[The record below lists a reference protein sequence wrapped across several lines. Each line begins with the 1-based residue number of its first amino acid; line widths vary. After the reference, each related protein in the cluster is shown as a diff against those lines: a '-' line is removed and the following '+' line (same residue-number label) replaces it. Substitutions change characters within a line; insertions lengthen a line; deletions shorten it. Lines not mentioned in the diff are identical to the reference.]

1 MHLVESFWA
10 YHLHWAIW
18 PVLLA
23 AFIRGYTGFGFAA
36 IAISGLNLIW
46 PPQTSVPIILLLD
59 LIGTLKLL
67 TAAWPGADKGIITRL
82 SSGALIGIPLG
93 LTLLIQVPEQPLKL
107 MISLTVLA
115 MALLLMRHPLTRTEK
130 PYQTRFT
137 GIISGAF
144 TAAASIGGLP
154 VVCYLLTQSISPAR
168 QRSTL
173 IIFLALTDL
182 VVLLLLAL
190 NGLLTSALLLPTL
203 LLCLPTWCGVS
214 LGQAVFNRW
223 HPRSFRPIA
232 LPLLGL
238 LASLG
243 LIQSL
248 QHLI

>member
-1 MHLVESFWA
+1 MSFIESFWA
-10 YHLHWAIW
+10 YQLHWAIW

-59 LIGTLKLL
+59 LIGTIRLL
-67 TAAWPGADKGIITRL
+67 PAAWPGADKGVTIRL
-82 SSGALIGIPLG
+82 GSGALIGIPLG
-93 LTLLIQVPEQPLKL
+93 LTLLIQVPEQTLKL
-107 MISLTVLA
+107 VISLAVLA
-115 MALLLMRHPLTRTEK
+115 MALLLMRHQATRTEQFS
-130 PYQTRFT
+130 QTRLT
-137 GIISGAF
+137 GLISGAF

-182 VVLLLLAL
+182 VVLALLVV
-190 NGLLTSALLLPTL
+190 NGLLTPALLLPIL
-203 LLCLPTWCGVS
+203 FLCLPTWCGVS
-214 LGQAVFNRW
+214 LGQAAFNRW
-223 HPRSFRPIA
+223 HPHSFRPIA

-248 QHLI
+248 QRLI

>member
-1 MHLVESFWA
+1 MPLIESFWT
-10 YHLHWAIW
+10 YQLHWAIW

-46 PPQTSVPIILLLD
+46 PPQTSVPVILLLD

-67 TAAWPGADKGIITRL
+67 PSAWPGADKGMISRL
-82 SSGALIGIPLG
+82 SSGALIGIPMG
-93 LTLLIQVPEQPLKL
+93 LILLIQVPEHPLKL
-107 MISLTVLA
+107 VISLAILSMT
-115 MALLLMRHPLTRTEK
+115 LLLLRHTVTRAEVPRLT
-130 PYQTRFT
+130 QLT
-137 GIISGAF
+137 GLVSGTL

-154 VVCYLLTQSISPAR
+154 VVCYLLTQSISPQR

-173 IIFLALTDL
+173 IIFLTLTDL
-182 VVLLLLAL
+182 IVLSLLII
-190 NGLLTSALLLPTL
+190 NDLLTLSLLLPTL

-214 LGQAVFNRW
+214 MGQAAFERW
-223 HPRSFRPIA
+223 RPRSFRPVA
-232 LPLLGL
+232 LPLLAL

-248 QHLI
+248 QRWI